1 MSVAILAFVRA
12 FPNPGLNAVHAVPQ
26 RAEARPRAGC
36 LTCASRIWLKLHI
49 LPALLERCLPCGE
62 QAQFTEYLDNP
73 DNRHRV
79 NIECAEELRRSVARE
94 HNVPLE
100 ELAWARGA

>member
-1 MSVAILAFVRA
+1 MQCMLCLRERKCGQRLGASLVHRSSGWHYTFCQPCWNSAYRA
-12 FPNPGLNAVHAVPQ
+12 
-26 RAEARPRAGC
+26 
-36 LTCASRIWLKLHI
+36 ASKL
-49 LPALLERCLPCGE
+49 E
-62 QAQFTEYLDNP
+62 FTEYLDNP
-73 DNRHRV
+73 DNRHKV